1 MRAPSTMKTG
11 DNPQATQATIMVVDD
26 NPEMLVFLEQ
36 MLTRNGN
43 RVVTFTSGAMAL
55 KLAGESAPDLIL
67 LDVMMPGMD
76 GYQICEQFKQNPRL
90 REIPVLFMSNIGTTD
105 AKLKAFQAGGV
116 DYITKPFHYEEIQAR
131 VGVHLNL
138 RSLQQMLEFQRLM
151 ERKVRELSEAQQA
164 TIFAIAKLA
173 EQRDEDTGA
182 HLERVQT
189 YCRLLAEQL
198 GKDSPYAAHITPDF
212 VECIQHASPLHDIGK
227 VAIPDSILLKPN
239 KLSSA
244 EFEVMKT
251 HTVIGGEN
259 MQLVYNHYSGNIF
272 IGMGIEIALYHHERW
287 DGTGYPDGLAGKNIP
302 LSARIMALADFYDAL
317 RSDRCYRKGLSHEE
331 VKAMILEGNGT
342 HFDPVLV
349 EAFLCLED
357 EFRHVQDT
365 F

>member
-1 MRAPSTMKTG
+1 MRTLKAG
-11 DNPQATQATIMVVDD
+11 DNLQAAQATIMVVDD

-36 MLTRNGN
+36 MLTQNGN
-43 RVVTFTSGAMAL
+43 EVIAFTSGAMAL
-55 KLAGESAPDLIL
+55 KLVEESAPDLIL
-67 LDVMMPGMD
+67 LDIMMPEMD
-76 GYQICEQFKQNPRL
+76 GYQVCEQLKQNPL
-90 REIPVLFMSNIGTTD
+90 LKEIPVIFMSSIDATD

-138 RSLQQMLEFQRLM
+138 RSLQHMLEFQRLM

-182 HLERVQT
+182 HLERVQE

-198 GKDSPYAAHITPDF
+198 GKDSPYAAHITQEF

-239 KLSSA
+239 KLNNV

-317 RSDRCYRKGLSHEE
+317 RSDRCYRKGLCHEE
-331 VKAMILEGNGT
+331 VKAMILEGRGT

-349 EAFLCLED
+349 DAFLNLEE